1 MNYIHSPFLKTSLKT
16 SLKSLKMT
24 LDIYLFIFCLIIVI
38 ESLYDRQRENQYN
51 VEVNYRLQRILNN
64 FNYIIRT
71 Q

>member
-1 MNYIHSPFLKTSLKT
+1 MNYIHSPFLKT